1 MIIDA
6 KNLIIGRF
14 ATVVAKKAI
23 LGEKIDV
30 INCEKA
36 VVSGKKSDVL
46 AKYRARSI
54 RGSSTKGP
62 FIPKIPERFIKR
74 AIRGMLPYKKPHGRA
89 AFERVICHRGVPTE
103 LEGKKAE
110 TIKKAEFSKLPTL
123 NYVTVEEI
131 CKYLGGKI

>member
-6 KNLIIGRF
+6 KNLIVGRF
-14 ATVVAKKAI
+14 ATVVAKKAL

-30 INCEKA
+30 INCEMA
-36 VVSGKKSDVL
+36 VVSGKKSEVF
-46 AKYRARSI
+46 AKYRTRSI

-62 FIPKIPERFIKR
+62 FIPKTPERFVKR
-74 AIRGMLPYKKPHGRA
+74 AIRGMLPYKKPPGRD
-89 AFERVICHRGVPTE
+89 AFERIKCHRGVPME
-103 LEGKKAE
+103 LESKKAE
-110 TIKKAEFSKLPTL
+110 IIKEADFSKLSTL

>member
-6 KNLIIGRF
+6 ENLLIGRF

-30 INCEKA
+30 INCSKA
-36 VVSGKKSDVL
+36 IVSGKKSEVL
-46 AKYRARSI
+46 AKYKTRSI
-54 RGSSTKGP
+54 RGSATKGP
-62 FIPKIPERFIKR
+62 FIPKIPERFVKR

-89 AFERVICHRGVPTE
+89 AFERIICHRGVPQE

-110 TIKKAEFSKLPTL
+110 TIKEANHSKLPTL